1 MDERSV
7 MFQLYSGCQV
17 PRWVG
22 WRGPRDRLS
31 WRGSSFLTATVTPV
45 RGMQCRS
52 GSPQS
57 TITSVFPPACRATT
71 ELSYREVVMDA
82 FACPSCRG
90 ALEELGENNH
100 QCLKCKCVC
109 TLEKE
114 KRAVWPDG
122 TTIASYSCL
131 LDGIW
136 SYAAE
141 RSKEYVWDSL
151 HV

>member
-1 MDERSV
+1 M
-7 MFQLYSGCQV
+7 
-17 PRWVG
+17 
-22 WRGPRDRLS
+22 
-31 WRGSSFLTATVTPV
+31 TATVTPV

-57 TITSVFPPACRATT
+57 TITSVFLPACRATT

-131 LDGIW
+131 LDGI
-136 SYAAE
+136 
-141 RSKEYVWDSL
+141 
-151 HV
+151 